1 MCASISEKDYLDNLK
16 EKLRHY
22 EYEYYVLDAPSISDA
37 NYDFLYRELLDIE
50 HDHPE
55 WITPDSPSQRVG
67 GRVAEGFQT
76 TQHPIPLLSLMNA
89 FTKADLIQFDKR
101 LKADLDRKEDLAY
114 SLEFKIDGLSV
125 ALYYEDGILKTG
137 ATRGD
142 GIFGEDITSNIRTI
156 RGIPLR
162 LQEPITGAFRG
173 EVYLDYTSFENI
185 NKQREHQGEPLFANP
200 RNAAAGSLRQLDPDV
215 AAKRRLSAAFYTIL
229 SLSGTQPKR
238 QEEALDMLRD
248 LKLPIVAA
256 WYCANI
262 EEVWEHCLYWED
274 KKRDLPYPID
284 GLVIK
289 LDDLSLQRELGSR
302 AKTPRGAIAYKFTPD
317 IAETTITNIDVQVG
331 RTGAVTPVAYLDPVQ
346 ISGSVVSRASLHNED
361 FILEKDIRIGDRV
374 RIRKAGEIIPEVIE
388 VVVNKR
394 SQNSIPYVFP
404 ENCPACGTE
413 LVRMPEEAVTRCP
426 NRLTC
431 PAQIRERL
439 VHFAS
444 RDALDIEG
452 LGPAVVNQL
461 FEANMVEDIS
471 DIFKLK
477 KTDLLKLERF
487 AEKSAEKLIGAIA
500 DGKNQN
506 FDRVLYGLG
515 IPLVGLTAS
524 KKLAKFYPSMDSLA
538 TANAEELQKI
548 DGIGPNITREIKVFF
563 ADEHNKKV
571 LQKLTSF
578 GLHMEENLHDP
589 GEERELFKDLVFVVT
604 GSLKNYTRQ
613 GIRDYIE
620 SFGGK
625 VSSSV
630 SKNTD
635 YVLVGED
642 PGSKYKKA
650 VELGIE
656 ILTEETFLALIDK
669 ENKT

>member
-37 NYDFLYRELLDIE
+37 NYDLLYRELLDIE
-50 HDHPE
+50 HAHPE

-394 SQNSIPYVFP
+394 SLNSIPYVFP

-656 ILTEETFLALIDK
+656 ILTEETFLELINK